1 MKLIRTIQILVVFA
15 LFLPGQL
22 FSQDCDRHHIEGDCR
37 FDLQKGYKSYSQSHS
52 TRISPKDT
60 VEMNV
65 IFYGQKDYILSFCTH
80 RKLYPVHFVL
90 IDQQSGEVLY
100 DNKEDDFLESL
111 GLGFDVTKSLT
122 IKANVLARKASDQ
135 EIEEKVG
142 CLGFLIQYKN
152 YPKKKVNL
160 QF

>member
-1 MKLIRTIQILVVFA
+1 MKLKRNIQVLAILC
-15 LFLPGQL
+15 LMLPVQL
-22 FSQDCDRHHIEGDCR
+22 LSQDCDRHHIEGDCR
-37 FDLQKGYKSYSQSHS
+37 FDLQRGYNSYSQSHS

-90 IDQQSGEVLY
+90 IDQQTKEVLY
-100 DNKEDDFLESL
+100 DNQEDEFLESL
-111 GLGFDVTKSLT
+111 GLGFDVTRSLT
-122 IKANVLARKASDQ
+122 IKVSVLARLSTPQ
-135 EIEEKVG
+135 ELEEKIG

-160 QF
+160 QL

>member
-1 MKLIRTIQILVVFA
+1 MKCMRNIQVLVILCLIFPV
-15 LFLPGQL
+15 QL
-22 FSQDCDRHHIEGDCR
+22 MSQDCDRHHIEGDCR
-37 FDLQKGYKSYSQSHS
+37 FDLQRGYKSYSQSHS

-90 IDQQSGEVLY
+90 IDQQTQEVLY
-100 DNKEDDFLESL
+100 DNQEDEFLESL
-111 GLGFDVTKSLT
+111 GLGFDVTKSLI
-122 IKANVLARKASDQ
+122 IKVNVLARLSTAQ
-135 EIEEKVG
+135 ELEENVG

-160 QF
+160 QL

>member
-1 MKLIRTIQILVVFA
+1 MKLIRNIRILSILV
-15 LFLPGQL
+15 LFFPGFL
-22 FSQDCDRHHIEGDCR
+22 MAQDCEQHHIEGDCR

-52 TRISPKDT
+52 AAISPKDT
-60 VEMNV
+60 IEMNV

-80 RKLYPVHFVL
+80 RKLYPVHFTL
-90 IDQQSGEVLY
+90 IDQQSKEVLY

-111 GLGFDVTKSLT
+111 GLGFDVTKSLI
-122 IKANVLARKASDQ
+122 IKVSVLARKSTDK
-135 EIEEKVG
+135 EIEENVG

-160 QF
+160 QL

>member
-1 MKLIRTIQILVVFA
+1 MKLIRNIRILSILV
-15 LFLPGQL
+15 LFFPGFL
-22 FSQDCDRHHIEGDCR
+22 MAQDCDQHHIEGDCR

-52 TRISPKDT
+52 ASISPKDT
-60 VEMNV
+60 IEMNV

-80 RKLYPVHFVL
+80 RKLYPVHFTL
-90 IDQQSGEVLY
+90 IDQQSKEVLY

-111 GLGFDVTKSLT
+111 GLGFDVTKSLI
-122 IKANVLARKASDQ
+122 IKVSVLARKSSDQ
-135 EIEEKVG
+135 EIEENVG

-160 QF
+160 QL

>member
-1 MKLIRTIQILVVFA
+1 MRLIRNIQVLA
-15 LFLPGQL
+15 FLLLIVPGQL
-22 FSQDCDRHHIEGDCR
+22 KSQDCDNHHLEGDCR

-52 TRISPKDT
+52 TSMSPKDS

-80 RKLYPVHFVL
+80 RKLYPIHFIL
-90 IDQQSGEVLY
+90 IDQQTKEVLY
-100 DNKEDDFLESL
+100 DNKEDEFLESL
-111 GLGFDVTKSLT
+111 GLGFDVTKSLI
-122 IKANVLARKASDQ
+122 IKVKVLARKSTDEEIDQ
-135 EIEEKVG
+135 NVG

-160 QF
+160 QL

>member
-1 MKLIRTIQILVVFA
+1 MRNIQVLVILCLIFPV
-15 LFLPGQL
+15 QL
-22 FSQDCDRHHIEGDCR
+22 MSQDCDMHHIEGDCR
-37 FDLQKGYKSYSQSHS
+37 FDLQRGYKSYSQSHS

-90 IDQQSGEVLY
+90 IDQQTKEVLY
-100 DNKEDDFLESL
+100 DNQEDEFLESL

-122 IKANVLARKASDQ
+122 IKVNVLARLSTD
-135 EIEEKVG
+135 EELEQNVG

-160 QF
+160 QL

>member
-1 MKLIRTIQILVVFA
+1 MRLIRNIQVLT
-15 LFLPGQL
+15 FLLLIVPGQL
-22 FSQDCDRHHIEGDCR
+22 KSQDCDNHHLEGDCR

-52 TRISPKDT
+52 TSMSPKDS

-80 RKLYPVHFVL
+80 RKLYPIHFVL
-90 IDQQSGEVLY
+90 IDQQTKEVLY
-100 DNKEDDFLESL
+100 DNKEDEFLESL
-111 GLGFDVTKSLT
+111 GLGFDVTKSLI
-122 IKANVLARKASDQ
+122 IKVKVLARKSTDE
-135 EIEEKVG
+135 EIAKNVG

-160 QF
+160 QL

>member
-1 MKLIRTIQILVVFA
+1 MKLIRNILVLAF
-15 LFLPGQL
+15 LFLIIPGQL
-22 FSQDCDRHHIEGDCR
+22 ISQDCENHHLEGDCR

-52 TRISPKDT
+52 AKMSPKDT

-80 RKLYPVHFVL
+80 RKLYPIHFTL
-90 IDQQSGEVLY
+90 IDQQTKEVLY

-111 GLGFDVTKSLT
+111 GLGFDVTKSL
-122 IKANVLARKASDQ
+122 IIRVSVLARKSTDL
-135 EIEEKVG
+135 EIEENIG

-152 YPKKKVNL
+152 YAKKKVNL
-160 QF
+160 QL

>member
-1 MKLIRTIQILVVFA
+1 MRLIRNIQVLA
-15 LFLPGQL
+15 FLLLIVPGQL
-22 FSQDCDRHHIEGDCR
+22 KSQDCDNHHLEGDCR
-37 FDLQKGYKSYSQSHS
+37 FDLQKGYNSYSQSHS
-52 TRISPKDT
+52 ASISPKDSL
-60 VEMNV
+60 EMNV

-80 RKLYPVHFVL
+80 RKLYPIHFVL
-90 IDQQSGEVLY
+90 IDQQTKEVLY

-111 GLGFDVTKSLT
+111 GLGFDVTKSLI
-122 IKANVLARKASDQ
+122 IKVKVLARRSTDE

-160 QF
+160 QL